1 MPNPAQDKY
10 GEKLKKIE
18 EDKLINLKDQIRNL
32 IDSFDQVVT
41 KPTDDHIKQM
51 KTQMQQL
58 SNEITITLN
67 IVNLMNNSELGKLV
81 KLLDIVNNL
90 LQDEDIK
97 KNINISLEKPKKS
110 KTYFFSISSSSQ
122 NANTK
127 TTYNNL
133 ESLVKFFNKS
143 LSQLAEIN
151 KRKKTDGYNE
161 KNRNQYKIKK
171 QNLQSIINNLLCC
184 EDKETSLI
192 LNKIRYHRD
201 NNQDD
206 IERLDR
212 ILIDLMKIIAETSSA
227 SLDKSNFS
235 IDRSSASLKDTAFSI
250 LIEISQ
256 SYGFM
261 PYNEELLPVPGS
273 LFYREGWSEREK
285 INADSAQLRYLQ
297 DHSFS

>member
-151 KRKKTDGYNE
+151 KRKETDGYNE

-192 LNKIRYHRD
+192 LNKIQYHRK

-212 ILIDLMKIIAETSSA
+212 ILIDLMKIIAGTSSA

-273 LFYREGWSEREK
+273 LFYREG
-285 INADSAQLRYLQ
+285 
-297 DHSFS
+297 